1 MIKYSML
8 PVALMIVFLFI
19 NPNPI
24 VAASQPLNVNIVV
37 NTYLLSS
44 GNAGYFVASGPAVD
58 AGLICPTGTA
68 TDIYNR
74 GQGWESNIGTNYFV
88 LKQFVCDNGSG
99 TFTLQLEARVVYPDK
114 DTANWNVKSGTG
126 PYAGLHGTG
135 KDVGEFHFD
144 SNGNPIYITDNISG
158 KIH

>member
-1 MIKYSML
+1 MFKFSML
-8 PVALMIVFLFI
+8 PIALMIVFLFT
-19 NPNPI
+19 NLSP
-24 VAASQPLNVNIVV
+24 VAAASHPLDVNIVV

-44 GNAGYFVASGPAVD
+44 GNSGSFAASGAAVD

-74 GQGWESNIGTNYFV
+74 GQGWESNRGANYFV
-88 LKQFVCDNGSG
+88 LKQFACDDGSG

-126 PYAGLHGTG
+126 PYAGLKGTG

-144 SNGNPIYITDNISG
+144 LNGNPNYITDNISG
-158 KIH
+158 KMH